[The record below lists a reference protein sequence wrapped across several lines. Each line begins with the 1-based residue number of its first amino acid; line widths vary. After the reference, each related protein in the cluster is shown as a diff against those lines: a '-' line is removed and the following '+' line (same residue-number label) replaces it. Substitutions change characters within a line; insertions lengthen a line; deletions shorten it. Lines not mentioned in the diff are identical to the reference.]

1 MANEKHLYLTIQG
14 SYKAAPLDSEIWQ
27 TGLRL
32 ALVFGGIDPIG
43 TLPNNWNVIA
53 DPHTD
58 SDTGWTGSTNW
69 IVEHSLGDN
78 FDPLDFLSQQ
88 VLPAVTTWFGQNQIS
103 SQCYV
108 QNLRLYPIGDDG
120 NAVPAPPFAIGTPA
134 ILTTT
139 SNTLVDGGA
148 ATSMLPLQISVV
160 NSLRTT
166 QVGRRGRGRMFQPGA
181 TVSFLQATANPTG
194 GGTERGVIASAA
206 AVLMDDLTWMDAGPG
221 TAQTAPIV
229 TGSPWV
235 DYARVTQVRVGSVP
249 DTQRRR
255 RNALPEVYTTVDV

>member
-14 SYKAAPLDSEIWQ
+14 SYKAAPLDVEIWQ

-32 ALVFGGIDPIG
+32 ALVFGSIDAIG
-43 TLPNNWNVIA
+43 TFPGDWNVIA

-58 SDTGWTGSTNW
+58 SGTGWSGSTNW
-69 IVEHSLGDN
+69 IVEKNPGDN

-88 VLPAVTTWFGQNQIS
+88 VLPAVITWMGQAQIS
-103 SQCYV
+103 SSAYV
-108 QNLRLYPIGDDG
+108 QNLRLYPIGPDG
-120 NAVPAPPFAIGTPA
+120 LAVPAPPFASGTPA
-134 ILTTT
+134 QINIT
-139 SNTLVDGGA
+139 SNTLADGGA
-148 ATSMLPLQISVV
+148 GTTMLPLQISIV
-160 NSLRTT
+160 NSLRTQ

-194 GGTERGVIASAA
+194 GGTERGVVANAA
-206 AVLMDDLTWMDAGPG
+206 ATLMGDLTWTAGIG
-221 TAQTAPIV
+221 TAQTAPVV
-229 TGSPWV
+229 TGAPWV

-255 RNALPEVYTTVDV
+255 RNALVEVVTSVDV